1 MTIIKTIAI
10 LSIAGIIGTITLNAD
25 NIQEHRGMLQEQREM
40 MHHFKG
46 KHQKIQKI
54 MKQLDLT
61 SEQKTALKA
70 NRKSMRE
77 SMKAKRNEMRKAHN
91 ISQFITVD
99 GVDRKAMIAQVTKKA
114 TTMANMRADMFDKT
128 LKILTPKQRT
138 KFVTLLQADNN

>member
-1 MTIIKTIAI
+1 MNRRCYLGCFYEKNQFNSLMFVLYNTFIKTKGQQMTIIKTIAL

-61 SEQKTALKA
+61 LEQKTALKA

-77 SMKAKRNEMRKAHN
+77 VMKTKRDEK
-91 ISQFITVD
+91 ST
-99 GVDRKAMIAQVTKKA
+99 
-114 TTMANMRADMFDKT
+114 
-128 LKILTPKQRT
+128 
-138 KFVTLLQADNN
+138 

>member
-1 MTIIKTIAI
+1 MTILKTIAL
-10 LSIAGIIGTITLNAD
+10 LSIAGIIGTVALNAD
-25 NIQEHRGMLQEQREM
+25 NIKEHRGMLQEQREV

-61 SEQKTALKA
+61 SKQKTALKA
-70 NRKSMRE
+70 NRQTIREAMKS
-77 SMKAKRNEMRKAHN
+77 KRKEMRDAHN
-91 ISQFITVD
+91 MAKFVTVD
-99 GVDRKAMIAQVTKKA
+99 GVNRKAMIAEVTKKV
-114 TTMANMRADMFDKT
+114 TVMANMRADMLDNT